1 MMVTFSRIQIFEKQ
15 SQNGALMVTKGDL
28 KSGRETGREVKT
40 IRCEKGVKKIR
51 KNKEEEK
58 EEISGRKN

>member
-28 KSGRETGREVKT
+28 KSERETGREVKT
-40 IRCEKGVKKIR
+40 IRCDKGEKQKQLGVKGER
-51 KNKEEEK
+51 NK
-58 EEISGRKN
+58 

>member
-51 KNKEEEK
+51 KT
-58 EEISGRKN
+58 RKRKKKK